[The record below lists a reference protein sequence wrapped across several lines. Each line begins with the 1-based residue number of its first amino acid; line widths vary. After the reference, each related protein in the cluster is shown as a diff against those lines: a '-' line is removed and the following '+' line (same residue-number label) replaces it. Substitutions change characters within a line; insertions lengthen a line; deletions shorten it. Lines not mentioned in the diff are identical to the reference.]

1 MDKLK
6 KIDAELLEAKR
17 EASPMLDKTANIEK
31 SFVQSNLNKSYLSNL
46 NNSRT
51 NKQNESVVEHHM
63 KAVEML

>member
-1 MDKLK
+1 
-6 KIDAELLEAKR
+6 
-17 EASPMLDKTANIEK
+17 MLDKTANIEK

-63 KAVEML
+63 KAVEMLEKINNEKIRRQEKVA